1 MESQTHNPGLLHRQ
15 ALTLTEL
22 QQGKDV
28 RPKGRVSRAISKQRS
43 KVRVTDRAS
52 APSSMDTPK
61 ASARAQTRLGGRAT
75 SACIVLA
82 SVLWWFFPNKV
93 KTNDHKNEKNYIWK
107 T

>member
-43 KVRVTDRAS
+43 KVRVTDRGLS
-52 APSSMDTPK
+52 TPPPWTPPK
-61 ASARAQTRLGGRAT
+61 PVRGLRHAWEEERPLPALSLLLFCGG
-75 SACIVLA
+75 SL
-82 SVLWWFFPNKV
+82 S
-93 KTNDHKNEKNYIWK
+93 
-107 T
+107 